1 MSVTSDF
8 PTSVSAML
16 SLRRAKQAIEFY
28 KRAFGAVETTRLEAP
43 DGSVVAE
50 MEIDGSKFL
59 LADESP
65 EHGNFSPE
73 TIGGC
78 STRISLLTANPDAVF
93 ARAVTAG
100 ATPIFPVADKPWGHR
115 QGRIVDPFGHHWLIG
130 RPLNNNK

>member
-16 SLRRAKQAIEFY
+16 SLRRAKEAIEFY
-28 KRAFGAVETTRLEAP
+28 KRAFGAVETTRLETP

-50 MEIDGSKFL
+50 MAIDGSKFL

-78 STRISLLTANPDAVF
+78 STRISLLTANPDVVF
-93 ARAVTAG
+93 ARAVAAG

-130 RPLNNNK
+130 RPLSSNK